1 MTARSRIDAAELE
14 DVRLSSD
21 GQRLILLLRDAGGQ
35 QTALS
40 LPTASLNRVFTAVPC
55 RTPHGTVHA
64 LDAWR
69 MTQADNGQ
77 DFVLTLSSADGL
89 TASFQ
94 MKPWQ
99 AEGMA
104 TVVTYSRTR
113 HSVSGSIH

>member
-21 GQRLILLLRDAGGQ
+21 GQRLILLLRDADGQ

-40 LPTASLNRVFTAVPC
+40 LPAGWLSRVFTAAP
-55 RTPHGTVHA
+55 RPIRQGTVHA
-64 LDAWR
+64 LNAWR

-77 DFVLTLSSADGL
+77 DLVLTLSTADGL

-104 TVVTYSRTR
+104 TVVAYGRTR
-113 HSVSGSIH
+113 PAASGSIH